1 MGEVL
6 TTYRNDIANEMH
18 MLVQIRKYLP
28 LLNFLKSEQME
39 GE

>member
-28 LLNFLKSEQME
+28 LLNFKSEQME